1 MTLPESSTYFL
12 ILAGS
17 IAGPLFLSFDKKVA
31 FFSKRKAFLFSL
43 ILPALFYIA
52 WDMIFTKMGI
62 WSFNPRFITEFYIYN
77 LPIEEVL
84 FFLIVPYCCLF
95 IYECIKCYLP
105 RLNDNPTITLA
116 FRFFG
121 AALIMIS
128 FFFYEQAYT
137 FYTFLFTGIFITLLY
152 LLPSWTKRFNTSSF
166 LLSYLISLIPF
177 LVVNGMLTSFPVVIY
192 NNHQN
197 MGIRIG
203 TIPVEDTIYGMLLM
217 LWCAVGFEKKSV
229 KR

>member
-1 MTLPESSTYFL
+1 LTLPESFTYFL

-31 FFSKRKAFLFSL
+31 FFSKRKAFFFSL
-43 ILPALFYIA
+43 ILPALFYIV

-62 WSFNPRFITEFYIYN
+62 WSFNPRFVTGNYIYN

-105 RLNDNPTITLA
+105 QLNDNPKIKIA
-116 FRFFG
+116 FRVFG
-121 AALIMIS
+121 IALLLLS
-128 FFFYEQAYT
+128 FFFYQQAYS
-137 FYTFLFTGIFITLLY
+137 FYTFLFTGCFITILY
-152 LLPSWTKRFNTSSF
+152 LIPAWNKRFNTTAF
-166 LLSYLISLIPF
+166 LLSYFISLIPF
-177 LVVNGMLTSFPVVIY
+177 LIVNGMLTSFPVVIY
-192 NNHQN
+192 NHQQN
-197 MGIRIG
+197 MDLRIG

-217 LWCAVGFEKKSV
+217 LWCAVGFESKLG